1 MMQRRLPRLIV
12 VLSLVF
18 GALVSVTQWSS
29 APVAQAVQATGGTAR
44 FTSIEWFS
52 WGPEG
57 TQIPTGGTTR
67 TETYTIGGQ
76 SLAITCTLGSLSG
89 GGLVSYRSGTWQ
101 GDGFDQLY
109 NIGGPDAANTMVVGL
124 ANDPWGATVTTSFSC
139 SATLGGKAL
148 PLAGLVM
155 ADAESSGIGEHI
167 GATIPTSATWRI
179 IDRVRSASCTENSYA
194 RRTVSG
200 SANRLELYGSTI
212 SACESENPPA
222 PSAVAFMDGV
232 TSATD
237 VTISGGGLSAIALGV
252 ALNLD
257 FGDAPSSYG
266 EAGAALQVGYT
277 GGDVPITT
285 GTLDQNRGTPVFG
298 SILLANTVQPSLRLG
313 SSVDPEFSQA
323 YSSNASGDDAA
334 GDPAQGGPDDEDGIS
349 LPTKTVVTPGSSTTL
364 SVAAEPV

>member
-1 MMQRRLPRLIV
+1 
-12 VLSLVF
+12 
-18 GALVSVTQWSS
+18 
-29 APVAQAVQATGGTAR
+29 
-44 FTSIEWFS
+44 
-52 WGPEG
+52 
-57 TQIPTGGTTR
+57 
-67 TETYTIGGQ
+67 
-76 SLAITCTLGSLSG
+76 
-89 GGLVSYRSGTWQ
+89 
-101 GDGFDQLY
+101 
-109 NIGGPDAANTMVVGL
+109 
-124 ANDPWGATVTTSFSC
+124 
-139 SATLGGKAL
+139 
-148 PLAGLVM
+148 
-155 ADAESSGIGEHI
+155 
-167 GATIPTSATWRI
+167 
-179 IDRVRSASCTENSYA
+179 
-194 RRTVSG
+194 
-200 SANRLELYGSTI
+200 
-212 SACESENPPA
+212 
-222 PSAVAFMDGV
+222 MDGV

-364 SVAAEPV
+364 SGISCSGTGVIAGWIDWNANGVFDAGEASTTTPLCPAGGGTVNLSFSVPSSVLPTGGTLSTFLRLRIASTAGDLTPTGVAASGEVEDYPITLTTPPRLMLVKSVGTRASAADQFTVTASGAGLPGGAVSASTSGTQVIASTAVNYVQTGQTYTLTDAMAAGSANPLSDYVPAASCVDQANGNAKVATSGSAPNWTVSSLANGQYVVCTITNTARPAELSVIKTAGTAT